1 MTEKLREYF
10 DDMVVFKDLKNN
22 SVFSSLGL
30 PSFTRDWLLRKFED
44 DEGNFDIEELSAFV
58 RRYIP
63 QRSNWNAI
71 KSRIVKDHERVKM
84 LTKISIDVNI
94 RTGEISFSL
103 PDLGLSS
110 KETIIED
117 YIWQEVKE
125 ELVSGQEVW
134 GMLELGYR
142 DPDDSARPRI
152 PGKSAL
158 WLSKTSVRTRL
169 IWNTIRISPAILRSQ
184 NGLMS
189 FLVQLTI
196 MRAAINPKRKSSPC

>member
-117 YIWQEVKE
+117 YI
-125 ELVSGQEVW
+125 
-134 GMLELGYR
+134 
-142 DPDDSARPRI
+142 
-152 PGKSAL
+152 
-158 WLSKTSVRTRL
+158 
-169 IWNTIRISPAILRSQ
+169 
-184 NGLMS
+184 
-189 FLVQLTI
+189 
-196 MRAAINPKRKSSPC
+196 

>member
-152 PGKSAL
+152 PGKIRLMAF
-158 WLSKTSVRTRL
+158 KTSVRTRL

>member
-152 PGKSAL
+152 PGKI
-158 WLSKTSVRTRL
+158 RL
-169 IWNTIRISPAILRSQ
+169 MAFQNFCPYTIDWNTIRISPAILRSQ

>member
-134 GMLELGYR
+134 GMLDWGTE
-142 DPDDSARPRI
+142 I
-152 PGKSAL
+152 PMIQQDLASLEKSAL